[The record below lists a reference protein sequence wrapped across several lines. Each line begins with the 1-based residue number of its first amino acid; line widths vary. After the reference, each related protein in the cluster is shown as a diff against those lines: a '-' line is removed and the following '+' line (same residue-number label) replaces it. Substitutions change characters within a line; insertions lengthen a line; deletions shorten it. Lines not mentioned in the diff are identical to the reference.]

1 MGPIRPTSIVEHP
14 AILTALLVALIGL
27 GVALPAAAQT
37 AGSWTGTSGVG
48 VEVEDE
54 DGRAV
59 EGAEVR
65 LTFSDEQAGG
75 PAPATTDAR
84 GRAEVPGLTPG
95 EWVLTVR
102 HPDTMAFVA
111 TLQVRENRKPKE
123 IAASQ
128 VKMGD
133 SLRSLRVDYFEVS
146 GPPERPPRP
155 PEPAPEP
162 EPKPAPEPEE
172 RPEPSPEPSA
182 EPAPPPAEAPEAPAE
197 EAPAEARPAEPAPE
211 PETKP
216 AEEPTRAET
225 PDEERP
231 APTTPS
237 EPEPSEPE
245 VAAPSEPASE
255 APPAAPSEPA
265 PAPAPSTEPEPEP
278 RPTPSEPE
286 EPAPAPPRQTTLRSQ
301 EAGTCP
307 ECRPGEWA
315 VSTRGVAAPE
325 GTICPADL
333 EERVRR
339 AAGVLGA
346 SRALG
351 PWTGPIELAG
361 GATSVLGDQAYGDF
375 TTALRTVL
383 ADDAS
388 CRTLAVMLP
397 AGAEFGGFQYEAADG
412 DSWVRCLP
420 GEDCPAIGVR
430 WTDNPL
436 LVRTPAGM
444 VVAGAFLNVGSARRP
459 IRLTVYFS
467 PPEGWKP
474 R

>member
-1 MGPIRPTSIVEHP
+1 MGPIRPASIVEQST
-14 AILTALLVALIGL
+14 ILTVLLVALVGL
-27 GVALPAAAQT
+27 GTAPPTAAQT
-37 AGSWTGTSGVG
+37 AVSWTGTSGVG
-48 VEVEDE
+48 VKVEDE

-65 LTFSDEQAGG
+65 LTFSGEQEGG

-95 EWVLTVR
+95 EWVLTIR

-111 TLQVRENRKPKE
+111 TLEVRESRKPKE

-128 VKMGD
+128 VKVGS
-133 SLRSLRVDYFEVS
+133 SLRSLRIDYFEVS

-162 EPKPAPEPEE
+162 EPKPKPAPAPEQ
-172 RPEPSPEPSA
+172 RPEPSA
-182 EPAPPPAEAPEAPAE
+182 ESGAPAAEAPEAPAE
-197 EAPAEARPAEPAPE
+197 EAPAEARPTEPAPGSE
-211 PETKP
+211 PQP
-216 AEEPTRAET
+216 PEEPTPAET
-225 PDEERP
+225 PDEELP
-231 APTTPS
+231 ASATPS
-237 EPEPSEPE
+237 EPEA
-245 VAAPSEPASE
+245 AAPSEPASE
-255 APPAAPSEPA
+255 APPAPTEPEPA
-265 PAPAPSTEPEPEP
+265 PAPSPEPEP
-278 RPTPSEPE
+278 TPETESRPAPPEPE
-286 EPAPAPPRQTTLRSQ
+286 EPPAPPPRQTTLRSQ
-301 EAGTCP
+301 AAGTCP

-315 VSTRGVAAPE
+315 VSAQGRAEPG
-325 GTICPADL
+325 GTICPGDL
-333 EERVRR
+333 EDRVRR
-339 AAGVLGA
+339 AAGLLGA

-351 PWTGPIELAG
+351 PWTGPIDLAG
-361 GATSVLGDQAYGDF
+361 GATSVLGDQAYGEF
-375 TTALRTVL
+375 TAALRAVL

-420 GEDCPAIGVR
+420 GEDCPAPGAQ
-430 WTDNPL
+430 WTDNPQ

-444 VVAGAFLNVGSARRP
+444 VVAGSFVNAGSAKRP
-459 IRLTVYFS
+459 LRLTVYFN